1 MKVISAAL
9 AIALAAS
16 PALAQP
22 PIQPIHES
30 AERAA
35 LAVAAEQE
43 SSHGRRPAFWA
54 GLALGVAGVTT
65 MVLGTTA
72 YRVEDKSTGNAPPS
86 AYQNCV
92 AQQSDPVYATN
103 RCDGL
108 KGKNVKLLASGAA
121 LGAVGAVLMIAGAH
135 TSAELRPGMVRVVH
149 RIRF

>member
-1 MKVISAAL
+1 MKVISVAL
-9 AIALAAS
+9 AIAFVAR
-16 PALAQP
+16 PALAQQP
-22 PIQPIHES
+22 FHPIHES

-35 LAVAAEQE
+35 LVAAAEQD
-43 SSHGRRPAFWA
+43 SSNGRRPAFWA

-65 MVLGTTA
+65 MVLGTTVF
-72 YRVEDKSTGNAPPS
+72 RVEDSSTGNAPPS

-92 AQQSDPVYATN
+92 AQQKDPVYASN
-103 RCDGL
+103 QCDGL

-135 TSAELRPGMVRVVH
+135 TSAEVRPGVIRFVH